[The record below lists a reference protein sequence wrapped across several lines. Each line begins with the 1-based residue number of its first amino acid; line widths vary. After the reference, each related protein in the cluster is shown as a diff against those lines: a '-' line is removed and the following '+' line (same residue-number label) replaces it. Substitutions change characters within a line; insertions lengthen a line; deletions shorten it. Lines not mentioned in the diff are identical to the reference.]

1 MLNQI
6 TVHGRL
12 TKDPELRRTQAGI
25 AVASATVA
33 CDRDFKNDRGEK
45 ETDFIDVVAW
55 RGTGEFLSK
64 YFTKGQEAII
74 SGRLQ
79 IRKWTDNQGNKRSTA
94 EIVAEKVD
102 FCGSRNDGGSGTGG
116 ADGRVPSLQRAETG
130 SSTSSGAYA
139 PPSPQGEGFAGDFVP
154 LEGDDEELP
163 F

>member
-1 MLNQI
+1 MFNQI

-33 CDRDFKNDRGEK
+33 CDRDFKNDKGEK
-45 ETDFIDVVAW
+45 ETDFLDVVAW
-55 RGTGEFLSK
+55 RGTGEFLAK
-64 YFTKGQEAII
+64 YFRKGQEALV

-94 EIVAEKVD
+94 EIVADKVD
-102 FCGSRNDGGSGTGG
+102 FCGSRNDGNAGNANPPAAAPASSQQGG
-116 ADGRVPSLQRAETG
+116 
-130 SSTSSGAYA
+130 
-139 PPSPQGEGFAGDFVP
+139 GFAGDFVP

>member
-1 MLNQI
+1 MLNNI
-6 TVHGRL
+6 VIHARL

-33 CDRDFKNDRGEK
+33 CDRDFKGANGEK

-55 RGTGEFLSK
+55 RGTGEFLAK
-64 YFTKGQEAII
+64 YFRKGQEAIV

-94 EIVAEKVD
+94 EIVADKVD
-102 FCGSRNDGGSGTGG
+102 FCGSRNEERAANDRPYDGTRAAPAMA
-116 ADGRVPSLQRAETG
+116 ADL
-130 SSTSSGAYA
+130 
-139 PPSPQGEGFAGDFVP
+139 P
-154 LEGDDEELP
+154 LVEGDDEELP

>member
-6 TVHGRL
+6 TIHCRL

-33 CDRDFKNDRGEK
+33 CDRDFKNENGEK
-45 ETDFIDVVAW
+45 ETDFLDVVAW

-64 YFTKGQEAII
+64 YFKKGQEAIV

-79 IRKWTDNQGNKRSTA
+79 IRKWTDKEGNKRSAA
-94 EIVAEKVD
+94 EIVADKVD
-102 FCGSRNDGGSGTGG
+102 FCGSRNNGGGTGW
-116 ADGRVPSLQRAETG
+116 
-130 SSTSSGAYA
+130 STSSGAYA
-139 PPSPQGEGFAGDFVP
+139 PPSPQGEGYAGDFAP
-154 LEGDDEELP
+154 LEDEVEELP